1 MTHPPPLFFFCK
13 IYIGMVAFI
22 PLMGIDE
29 NVRRIL
35 ESLPPGVRLLAATK
49 SRSVNEILQAIEAG
63 VDLIGENYVQEAMKK
78 YEKIGKRVEWHF
90 IGHLQK
96 NKVKKALQI
105 FDVIETVDR
114 VDIAKEID
122 KRVKQIGKVAFVMIE
137 INSAKE
143 PQKSGVMPEKA
154 LELAEEIQA
163 LENLRLIGVMTMG
176 PLVENPED
184 IRPYFR
190 LTKGIFDE
198 LRYIYGDEQI
208 RYLSM
213 GMTDTWKIAIEE
225 GANIVRIGRGI
236 FGPRD

>member
-1 MTHPPPLFFFCK
+1 MMS
-13 IYIGMVAFI
+13 IA
-22 PLMGIDE
+22 E
-29 NVRRIL
+29 NVRKIL

-49 SRSVNEILQAIEAG
+49 SRTVEEILQAIEAG
-63 VDLIGENYVQEAMKK
+63 VDLIGENYVQEAIKK
-78 YEKIGKRVEWHF
+78 YQVIGNKVEWHF

-105 FDVIETVDR
+105 FNVIETVDR
-114 VDIAKEID
+114 LDLAKEID
-122 KRVKQIGKVAFVMIE
+122 KRARQMDKTAFVMIE

-143 PQKSGVMPEKA
+143 PQKSGVMPEQA
-154 LELAEEIQA
+154 LELAEEIYSM
-163 LENLRLIGVMTMG
+163 ENLQLIGVMTMG

-190 LTKGIFDE
+190 ITKQIFDE
-198 LRYIYGDEQI
+198 LRYIYGDAQI

-225 GANIVRIGRGI
+225 GSNIVRIGTGI